1 MDTLDLSMTDHLSM
15 TEFEQQEFRKQGY
28 VVLGNFFDDESVQ
41 LLQTAS
47 KEMSELARHIIRIT
61 QEKGLRF
68 PEHALGS
75 DDQLI
80 VVSEAS
86 NAGQVC
92 RYEFILG
99 NNIALRDFFTSA
111 VADVIGA
118 LLGEAVVPFKDKS
131 NEKNPGGGGFGPH
144 QDFAAYQ
151 AFPPCYH
158 ITAMIPIDHM
168 TRLNGCVQFASNFDE
183 LSRGRP
189 DFIKSM
195 IDGHALLHYHDG
207 GARNGNIRDDI
218 VEKLEW
224 RPVEVTPSDMVL
236 FNSFSPHFS
245 EPNCS
250 AASRRA
256 MFMTF
261 NSRREGS
268 WYGHYY
274 REKRLNYNDPKFH
287 ISTPTRHA

>member
-47 KEMSELARHIIRIT
+47 KEMSELARHIIGIT

-99 NNIALRDFFTSA
+99 NNIALRDFFTA
-111 VADVIGA
+111 
-118 LLGEAVVPFKDKS
+118 ES
-131 NEKNPGGGGFGPH
+131 NICAKFLTNVG
-144 QDFAAYQ
+144 D
-151 AFPPCYH
+151 
-158 ITAMIPIDHM
+158 
-168 TRLNGCVQFASNFDE
+168 
-183 LSRGRP
+183 
-189 DFIKSM
+189 
-195 IDGHALLHYHDG
+195 
-207 GARNGNIRDDI
+207 IRRD
-218 VEKLEW
+218 
-224 RPVEVTPSDMVL
+224 
-236 FNSFSPHFS
+236 
-245 EPNCS
+245 
-250 AASRRA
+250 
-256 MFMTF
+256 
-261 NSRREGS
+261 
-268 WYGHYY
+268 
-274 REKRLNYNDPKFH
+274 
-287 ISTPTRHA
+287 